1 MGAKYSN
8 VWPGIPLK
16 IWSRFCRLEES
27 ERYIC
32 GSQLGRQSTAVRCS
46 REPRKIRSDGLEPLR
61 GGQPVSKQCSQSL
74 ELSVLEQKQMAGY
87 VSTPGHIGI
96 YSL

>member
-27 ERYIC
+27 ESYIC
-32 GSQLGRQSTAVRCS
+32 GSQLGRQSTVVMWS

-61 GGQPVSKQCSQSL
+61 GSQPASKKGSQRL
-74 ELSVLEQKQMAGY
+74 ELSVLEQNTQGMCPHL
-87 VSTPGHIGI
+87 VI
-96 YSL
+96 